1 MDNYH
6 IVPAGSGFQI
16 IEALPDGRLSSVEG
30 FSTED
35 DARGWL
41 DSFSILL
48 GLIDCMSGRGSRS

>member
-6 IVPAGSGFQI
+6 IASAGNGFQVV
-16 IEALPDGRLSSVEG
+16 EELPDGHKSFVDG

-41 DSFSILL
+41 DSFLILL
-48 GLIDCMSGRGSRS
+48 GLIDCMSRRIPRG

>member
-6 IVPAGSGFQI
+6 IVATGNGFQI
-16 IEALPDGRLSSVEG
+16 IEALPDGRLSTLEG

-41 DSFSILL
+41 DSFLILL
-48 GLIDCMSGRGSRS
+48 GLIDCMSGRSAPG